1 MMGMTRFMLVQLRLR
16 LPVPCDPQAHLRTK
30 GRPVHVSNASRCP
43 AYSVLLR
50 LKKMSYPRPMKR
62 PGTVVDVSKNK
73 AALAV
78 SNEEGWTVVELIGSE
93 DIIFNDEVLSAYFQG
108 TGDRQ
113 WALGQIAN
121 WGGS

>member
-1 MMGMTRFMLVQLRLR
+1 M
-16 LPVPCDPQAHLRTK
+16 
-30 GRPVHVSNASRCP
+30 
-43 AYSVLLR
+43 LLR
-50 LKKMSYPRPMKR
+50 LKKMSYSRAMKK
-62 PGTVVDVSKNK
+62 PGTVVAVSKNK

-93 DIIFNDEVLSAYFQG
+93 GEIAAGDSVFGDWQATGSEDLIFNGEPFSGYFQG

-113 WALGQIAN
+113 WALGQIAH

>member
-1 MMGMTRFMLVQLRLR
+1 
-16 LPVPCDPQAHLRTK
+16 
-30 GRPVHVSNASRCP
+30 
-43 AYSVLLR
+43 
-50 LKKMSYPRPMKR
+50 MSYPRPMKR

-93 DIIFNDEVLSAYFQG
+93 GKITVGDTVFARDWLAIGSEDLILNDEVFSAYFQG
-108 TGDRQ
+108 TGDEQ
-113 WALGQIAN
+113 WALTQIAN

>member
-1 MMGMTRFMLVQLRLR
+1 M
-16 LPVPCDPQAHLRTK
+16 
-30 GRPVHVSNASRCP
+30 
-43 AYSVLLR
+43 
-50 LKKMSYPRPMKR
+50 KK
-62 PGTVVDVSKNK
+62 PGTVVAVSKNK

-93 DIIFNDEVLSAYFQG
+93 GKIAAGDSVFGDWQATGSEDLIFNGEPFSACFHG

-113 WALGQIAN
+113 WALRQIDH

>member
-1 MMGMTRFMLVQLRLR
+1 M
-16 LPVPCDPQAHLRTK
+16 P
-30 GRPVHVSNASRCP
+30 
-43 AYSVLLR
+43 
-50 LKKMSYPRPMKR
+50 YPRPMKG

-93 DIIFNDEVLSAYFQG
+93 GKIAVGDTVFARDWLAVGSEDIIFNDEVFGAYFRG

-113 WALGQIAN
+113 WALGQIDH
-121 WGGS
+121 